1 MTETG
6 IFSEIKENILNKM
19 TFSYPQVD
27 NIETVVCYRHSDTA
41 QLISSVSSPKVPAT
55 LDQPEEG
62 VLDNMEMQP
71 PTLL

>member
-27 NIETVVCYRHSDTA
+27 NIETVVCYRHCPVDLFRLKS
-41 QLISSVSSPKVPAT
+41 
-55 LDQPEEG
+55 
-62 VLDNMEMQP
+62 
-71 PTLL
+71 